1 MRKTDKKEKKITK
14 EKVIEQ
20 VKSFLS
26 MLLIVFLISS
36 SIVGASK
43 VPTGSM
49 EKTILVGDFLLINK
63 FLYGFSTPR
72 DIPYTNIALPHFKLP
87 GFTDPEKGDII
98 VFQFPGYRDDVEPQ
112 NIEYWV
118 KRCIGE
124 PGDTVQ
130 IINKV
135 AFVNG
140 EEFPIPANINY
151 LNPQTQP
158 AAISDPQI
166 FPKNSG
172 WNSDNYGPLPI
183 PKKGEAVK
191 LTTENINIYETIINR
206 EHESKVVKVSG
217 GKIYINNQET
227 NSYTIKNDY
236 YFMVGDN
243 RDNSLDSRFWGFVPR
258 DNIIGTPLI
267 IYWSWNSDIPISDF
281 FRLIGT
287 VRFDRIAKLVD

>member
-130 IINKV
+130 IITKV

-140 EEFPIPANINY
+140 E
-151 LNPQTQP
+151 
-158 AAISDPQI
+158 
-166 FPKNSG
+166 
-172 WNSDNYGPLPI
+172 
-183 PKKGEAVK
+183 
-191 LTTENINIYETIINR
+191 
-206 EHESKVVKVSG
+206 
-217 GKIYINNQET
+217 
-227 NSYTIKNDY
+227 
-236 YFMVGDN
+236 
-243 RDNSLDSRFWGFVPR
+243 
-258 DNIIGTPLI
+258 
-267 IYWSWNSDIPISDF
+267 
-281 FRLIGT
+281 
-287 VRFDRIAKLVD
+287 